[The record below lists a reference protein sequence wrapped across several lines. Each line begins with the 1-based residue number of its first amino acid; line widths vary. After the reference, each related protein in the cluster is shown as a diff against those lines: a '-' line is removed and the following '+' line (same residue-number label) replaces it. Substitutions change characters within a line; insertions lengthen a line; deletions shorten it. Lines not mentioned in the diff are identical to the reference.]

1 GNPVPPGVTPGVTP
15 NPPSVPPIP
24 PPGTPLSECTTP
36 GPRQIRRLSP
46 TQYARTVQAI
56 FNDPNVPH
64 EDVLSLPSVLGFHID
79 ADAAVIRDLDGE
91 LLMNYAES
99 VAEWAVTNGK
109 VNQFTSCTQQQTHC
123 QTEFINKI
131 GEKAHREPL
140 SQATVDAYLGLFST
154 ENSFEDGAR
163 AVIAAMLQSPYT
175 LYRRELG
182 VQQGNEYVLTPFEV
196 ASQLSYLLTDAPP
209 DAQLYEAAKNNQ
221 LLTSEQLLAQADR
234 LLATEQASQSLS
246 NFVQG

>member
-1 GNPVPPGVTPGVTP
+1 MKRSLHPVLQQDLIHKMVQQSQFRRRWASMLVTPTLAAVALSTAACSGGVEENSWGTDLGQMPGTPNSPNTPANPNDPNTPPGVNPPGTPGIPGQNPPPVDSNGNPVPPGVTPGVTP

-131 GEKAHREPL
+131 
-140 SQATVDAYLGLFST
+140 
-154 ENSFEDGAR
+154 
-163 AVIAAMLQSPYT
+163 
-175 LYRRELG
+175 
-182 VQQGNEYVLTPFEV
+182 
-196 ASQLSYLLTDAPP
+196 
-209 DAQLYEAAKNNQ
+209 
-221 LLTSEQLLAQADR
+221 
-234 LLATEQASQSLS
+234 
-246 NFVQG
+246 